1 MNIEITIKC
10 AYQLVRS
17 ILRIMEKDI
26 VKGVK
31 RCFQFGIKKEDI
43 SLFGLRFY
51 ISAILE

>member
-26 VKGVK
+26 VKGAK
-31 RCFQFGIKKEDI
+31 RCFQFGIKKEDM